1 MKKVKKMFAVLMS
14 VFLLQGQALA
24 TNTSSGI
31 SEEDIKSAIVEI
43 QQNPELYAS
52 VYKENKE
59 QLEVELGLSL
69 NKELSKEQLQTLLS
83 LDVEDTETMNKIY
96 AAVDEKTQ
104 LAGVTNDVVWGAGIV
119 VGGIAYLAVGILIIK
134 GIGSAF

>member
-1 MKKVKKMFAVLMS
+1 MKTVKKMFAVLMS
-14 VFLLQGQALA
+14 VLLLQGQALA

-59 QLEVELGLSL
+59 QLEAELGLSL
-69 NKELSKEQLQTLLS
+69 GDELSEEQLQTLLE
-83 LDVEDTETMNKIY
+83 LDVEDTETMSKIY
-96 AAVDEKTQ
+96 AAVDERTQ
-104 LAGVTNDVVWGAGIV
+104 LAGAFDGDYPIAG
-119 VGGIAYLAVGILIIK
+119 GFALII
-134 GIGSAF
+134 GGGAILFLFANLYM